1 MTRPRC
7 RSARGTLA
15 VAVVIPLDQP
25 GDRVADRGG
34 ELHVGGGGHE
44 EPEVAVEAAAVEN
57 LAELFLVGAIE
68 E

>member
-1 MTRPRC
+1 VC
-7 RSARGTLA
+7 
-15 VAVVIPLDQP
+15 I
-25 GDRVADRGG
+25 ADRGG
-34 ELHVGGGGHE
+34 ELHIGGGGHE